1 MNKLGLYLRLAA
13 RNLFKNRQYY
23 GPFFLTAAGCAA
35 MCYIMRFLGYN
46 DLVSTMRGS
55 AYVQLMLGLGSFI
68 MVFLVVWIMSY
79 ANGFVIRRRTKEL
92 ALYGILGM
100 EKRNVGAV
108 LGLETLFLYLA
119 GTALGV
125 FGGALLSKLVLL
137 LLLRLVRFEVTM
149 GFSFSTAGAA
159 ETFAAFALLFLFLY
173 LRNLRVVR
181 KTSPIELLH
190 TGSMGER
197 EPKSR
202 ILLALFG
209 LLTLAGGYAISFFT
223 TNFLFVI
230 LLFFAAVAL
239 VIVGTHCLF
248 GAGSVVVLKALRK
261 NKALYYRPRNFT
273 AISGLIYRMNQNA
286 RGLANICI
294 LATTVLVSVATTVC
308 LYAGTGETIEKM
320 YPNDLTLS
328 VNFADDGLAQE
339 NADAW
344 EAPIRQAAAEY
355 GVSDGE
361 MESFYLFAFGAQAA
375 AGNVYTPALSAE
387 SQTADTPNLL
397 FMTADDYSRLT
408 GQTVTLAEGEILA
421 RGLYDSTDSLTI
433 GDTTYHVVGEAEE
446 FPAVNG
452 GYSPCTVC
460 IVVPGTNTL
469 VNLREMLVQ
478 DSEYA
483 PTVRRYLNLN
493 TDKLDAA
500 AIDECANALEAA
512 ANPAPSPDWLTSR
525 SYVYS
530 REGMRAELYNMNGSF
545 VFLGIFLAIMFTMAT
560 VLIIYYKQ
568 LSEGYE
574 DRARFVIL
582 QQVGMSADEVRSTI
596 RVQVLM
602 VFFLPLVMA
611 AVHLAAAFPILM
623 RMVSA
628 FGVTN
633 TRLFLLCCLITLAG
647 FALCYVAVYAM
658 TSRKYYSIVKR

>member
-1 MNKLGLYLRLAA
+1 MSKLALYLRLAA
-13 RNLFKNRQYY
+13 RNLLKNRQYY
-23 GPFFLTAAGCAA
+23 GPFALTAAGCAA
-35 MCYIMRFLGYN
+35 MCYIMRFLSYN
-46 DLVSTMRGS
+46 ELVSTMRGS
-55 AYVQLMLGLGSFI
+55 AYVQLMLGLGSII
-68 MVFLVVWIMSY
+68 MVFLVVWIMAY

-137 LLLRLVRFEVTM
+137 LLLRLVQFEVTL
-149 GFSFSTAGAA
+149 GFSFSTQGAA

-181 KTSPIELLH
+181 RTSPIELLH
-190 TGSMGER
+190 AGSVGER

-202 ILLALFG
+202 VFLALFG
-209 LLTLAGGYAISFFT
+209 VVTLAGGYAISFFT
-223 TNFLFVI
+223 TNLLYVI
-230 LLFFAAVAL
+230 LLFFGAVAL

-261 NKALYYRPRNFT
+261 NKAFYYRPRNFT
-273 AISGLIYRMNQNA
+273 AVSGLIYRMNQNA

-308 LYAGTGETIEKM
+308 LYAGTGETIENM
-320 YPNDLTLS
+320 YPNDITLS

-355 GVSDGE
+355 GVTDEE
-361 MESFYLFAFGAQAA
+361 MESFYLFAFGAWGT
-375 AGNVYTPALSAE
+375 AGNVYTPALAAD

-408 GQTVTLAEGEILA
+408 GQSVTLADGEILA
-421 RGLYDSTDSLTI
+421 QGLYDATGSLTI
-433 GDTTYHVVGEAEE
+433 GDTTYHVAGEAEE
-446 FPAVNG
+446 FPTVNG
-452 GYSPCTVC
+452 GYGSHTVC
-460 IVVPGTNTL
+460 IVVPGTDTL
-469 VNLREMLVQ
+469 AALRATLTPDNKYV
-478 DSEYA
+478 
-483 PTVRRYLNLN
+483 PTIRRYLNLN

-500 AIDECANALEAA
+500 AINDLATALETA
-512 ANPAPSPDWLTSR
+512 ANPDPSPDWLTSR
-525 SYVYS
+525 AYVYT
-530 REGMRAELYNMNGSF
+530 REGMRVELYNMNGSF

-574 DRARFVIL
+574 DRDRFVIL
-582 QQVGMSADEVRSTI
+582 QKVGMSADEVRRTI

-628 FGVTN
+628 FGVYNST
-633 TRLFLLCCLITLAG
+633 LFLLCCLITLAG

>member
-1 MNKLGLYLRLAA
+1 MSKLALYLRLAA
-13 RNLFKNRQYY
+13 RNLLKNRQYY
-23 GPFFLTAAGCAA
+23 GPFALTAAGCAA
-35 MCYIMRFLGYN
+35 MCYIMRFLSYN
-46 DLVSTMRGS
+46 ELVSTMRGS

-68 MVFLVVWIMSY
+68 MVFLVVWIMAY

-137 LLLRLVRFEVTM
+137 VLLRLVQFDVTL
-149 GFSFSTAGAA
+149 GFSFSTQGAA

-173 LRNLRVVR
+173 LRNLNVVR

-190 TGSMGER
+190 AGSVGER
-197 EPKSR
+197 EPRSR
-202 ILLALFG
+202 VFLALFG
-209 LLTLAGGYAISFFT
+209 VLTLAGGYAISFFT
-223 TNFLFVI
+223 TNLLYVI
-230 LLFFAAVAL
+230 LLFFGAVAL

-308 LYAGTGETIEKM
+308 LYAGTGETIDNM
-320 YPNDLTLS
+320 YPNDITLS
-328 VNFADDGLAQE
+328 VNFADDGLARE

-344 EAPIRQAAAEY
+344 EAPIRQTAAEY
-355 GVSDGE
+355 GVTDGE

-375 AGNVYTPALSAE
+375 AGNVYTPALAAD

-397 FMTADDYSRLT
+397 FMTAADYSRLT
-408 GQTVTLAEGEILA
+408 GQTVTLAEGEVLA
-421 RGLYDSTDSLTI
+421 RGLYDATGSLTI
-433 GDTTYHVVGEAEE
+433 GDTVYQVVGEAEE
-446 FPAVNG
+446 FPTVNG
-452 GYSPCTVC
+452 GYGSHTVC
-460 IVVPGTNTL
+460 IVVPGTDTMVALRATL
-469 VNLREMLVQ
+469 TP
-478 DSEYA
+478 DSNYV
-483 PTVRRYLNLN
+483 PTIRRYLNLN

-500 AIDECANALEAA
+500 AINDLASALETA
-512 ANPAPSPDWLTSR
+512 ANSDPSPDWLTSR
-525 SYVYS
+525 AYVYT
-530 REGMRAELYNMNGSF
+530 REGMRVELYNMNGSF

-574 DRARFVIL
+574 DRDRFVIL
-582 QQVGMSADEVRSTI
+582 QKVGMSADEVRSTI

-628 FGVTN
+628 FGVYNST
-633 TRLFLLCCLITLAG
+633 LFVLCCLITLAG
-647 FALCYVAVYAM
+647 FALCYVAVYTM

>member
-1 MNKLGLYLRLAA
+1 MSKLALYLRLAA
-13 RNLFKNRQYY
+13 RNLLKNRQYY
-23 GPFFLTAAGCAA
+23 GPFCLTTAGCAA
-35 MCYIMRFLGYN
+35 MCYIMRFLSYN
-46 DLVSTMRGS
+46 ELVSTMRGS

-68 MVFLVVWIMSY
+68 MVFLVVWIMAY

-100 EKRNVGAV
+100 EKRNVGSV
-108 LGLETLFLYLA
+108 MGLETLFLYLA
-119 GTALGV
+119 GTAAGV
-125 FGGALLSKLVLL
+125 LGGALLSKLVLL
-137 LLLRLVRFEVTM
+137 LLLRLVRFEVTL
-149 GFSFSTAGAA
+149 GFSFCTQGAA

-173 LRNLRVVR
+173 LRNLNVVR

-190 TGSMGER
+190 AGSVGER

-202 ILLALFG
+202 IFLALFG
-209 LLTLAGGYAISFFT
+209 VLTLAGGYAISFFT
-223 TNFLFVI
+223 TNFLYVI

-248 GAGSVVVLKALRK
+248 GAGSVVILKALRK
-261 NKALYYRPRNFT
+261 NAALYYRPRNFT

-308 LYAGTGETIEKM
+308 LYAGTGETIENM

-328 VNFADDGLAQE
+328 VNFSDDGLAQE

-344 EAPIRQAAAEY
+344 EAPIRQTAAEY
-355 GVSDGE
+355 GVTDGE
-361 MESFYLFAFGAQAA
+361 MESFYLFAFGAHAA
-375 AGNVYTPALSAE
+375 AGNVYTPALAAD
-387 SQTADTPNLL
+387 SQAADTPNLL
-397 FMTADDYSRLT
+397 FMTAADYGRLT

-421 RGLYDSTDSLTI
+421 RGLHDAADSLTI
-433 GDTTYHVVGEAEE
+433 GDTVYRVAGEAEE
-446 FPAVNG
+446 FPTVNG
-452 GYSPCTVC
+452 GYSSHTVC
-460 IVVPGTNTL
+460 IVVPGTDTMVALRATL
-469 VNLREMLVQ
+469 TPDNKYV
-478 DSEYA
+478 
-483 PTVRRYLNLN
+483 PTIRRYLNLN

-500 AIDECANALEAA
+500 AINDLASALETA
-512 ANPAPSPDWLTSR
+512 ANPDPSPDWLTSR
-525 SYVYS
+525 SYVYT
-530 REGMRAELYNMNGSF
+530 REGMRVELYNMNGSF

-574 DRARFVIL
+574 DRDRFVIL
-582 QQVGMSADEVRSTI
+582 QKVGMSAEEVRSTI

-611 AVHLAAAFPILM
+611 AVHLAAAYPILM

-628 FGVTN
+628 FGVYNST
-633 TRLFLLCCLITLAG
+633 LFLLCCLITLAG

>member
-1 MNKLGLYLRLAA
+1 MRKLALYLRLAA
-13 RNLFKNRQYY
+13 RNLLKNRQYY
-23 GPFFLTAAGCAA
+23 GPFALTAAGCAA
-35 MCYIMRFLGYN
+35 MCYIMRFLSYN
-46 DLVSTMRGS
+46 ELVATMRGS

-68 MVFLVVWIMSY
+68 MVFLVVWIMAY

-137 LLLRLVRFEVTM
+137 LLLRLVQFEVTL
-149 GFSFSTAGAA
+149 GFSFSTQGAA

-181 KTSPIELLH
+181 RTSPIELLH
-190 TGSMGER
+190 AGSVGER
-197 EPKSR
+197 EPRSR
-202 ILLALFG
+202 VFLALFG
-209 LLTLAGGYAISFFT
+209 VVTLAGGYAISFFT
-223 TNFLFVI
+223 TNFLYVI
-230 LLFFAAVAL
+230 LLFFVAVAL

-261 NKALYYRPRNFT
+261 NKAFYYRPRNFT

-320 YPNDLTLS
+320 YPNDITLS

-355 GVSDGE
+355 GVTDGE
-361 MESFYLFAFGAQAA
+361 MESFYLFAFGAEAA
-375 AGNVYTPALSAE
+375 AGNVYTPALAAD

-397 FMTADDYSRLT
+397 FMTAADYSRLT
-408 GQTVTLAEGEILA
+408 GQSVTLADGEILA
-421 RGLYDSTDSLTI
+421 QGLYDATGSLTI
-433 GDTTYHVVGEAEE
+433 GDTTYHVAGEAEE
-446 FPAVNG
+446 FPTVNG
-452 GYSPCTVC
+452 GYGSHTVC
-460 IVVPGTNTL
+460 IVVPGTDTL
-469 VNLREMLVQ
+469 AALRATLTLDNKYV
-478 DSEYA
+478 
-483 PTVRRYLNLN
+483 PTIRRYLNLN
-493 TDKLDAA
+493 TDRLDAA
-500 AIDECANALEAA
+500 AINDLATALESA
-512 ANPAPSPDWLTSR
+512 ANPDPSPDWLTSR
-525 SYVYS
+525 AYVYT
-530 REGMRAELYNMNGSF
+530 REGMRVELYNMNGSF

-574 DRARFVIL
+574 DRDRFIIL
-582 QQVGMSADEVRSTI
+582 QKVGMSADEVRSTI

-628 FGVTN
+628 FGVYNST
-633 TRLFLLCCLITLAG
+633 LFVLCCLITMAG

>member
-1 MNKLGLYLRLAA
+1 MSKLALYLRLAA
-13 RNLFKNRQYY
+13 RNLLKNRQYY
-23 GPFFLTAAGCAA
+23 GPFALTAAGCAA
-35 MCYIMRFLGYN
+35 MCYIMRFLSYN
-46 DLVSTMRGS
+46 ELVSTMRGS

-68 MVFLVVWIMSY
+68 MVFLVVWIMAY

-137 LLLRLVRFEVTM
+137 VLLRLVQFDVTL
-149 GFSFSTAGAA
+149 GFSFSTQGAA

-173 LRNLRVVR
+173 LRNLNVVR

-190 TGSMGER
+190 AGSVGER
-197 EPKSR
+197 EPRSR
-202 ILLALFG
+202 VFLALFG
-209 LLTLAGGYAISFFT
+209 VLTLAGGYAISFFT
-223 TNFLFVI
+223 TNLLYVI
-230 LLFFAAVAL
+230 LLFFGAVAL

-308 LYAGTGETIEKM
+308 LYAGTGETIDNM
-320 YPNDLTLS
+320 YPNDITLS
-328 VNFADDGLAQE
+328 VNFSDDGLARE

-344 EAPIRQAAAEY
+344 EAPIRQTAAEY
-355 GVSDGE
+355 GVTDGE
-361 MESFYLFAFGAQAA
+361 MESFYLFAFGAEAA
-375 AGNVYTPALSAE
+375 AGNVYTPALAAD

-397 FMTADDYSRLT
+397 FMTAADYSRLT
-408 GQTVTLAEGEILA
+408 GQDVTLADGEILA
-421 RGLYDSTDSLTI
+421 RGLYDATDSLTI
-433 GDTTYHVVGEAEE
+433 GDTVYRVAEEAEE
-446 FPAVNG
+446 FPTVNG
-452 GYSPCTVC
+452 GYGSHTVC
-460 IVVPGTNTL
+460 IVVPGTDTL
-469 VNLREMLVQ
+469 AALRATLTPDHNYV
-478 DSEYA
+478 
-483 PTVRRYLNLN
+483 PTIRRYLNIN

-500 AIDECANALEAA
+500 AINDLASALETV
-512 ANPAPSPDWLTSR
+512 ANPDPSPDWLTSR
-525 SYVYS
+525 AYVYT
-530 REGMRAELYNMNGSF
+530 REGMRVELYNMNGSF

-574 DRARFVIL
+574 DRDRFVIL
-582 QQVGMSADEVRSTI
+582 QKVGMSAEEVRSTI

-628 FGVTN
+628 FGVYNST
-633 TRLFLLCCLITLAG
+633 LFVLCCLITLAG

>member
-1 MNKLGLYLRLAA
+1 MSKLALYLRLAA
-13 RNLFKNRQYY
+13 RNLLKNRQYY
-23 GPFFLTAAGCAA
+23 GPFALTAAGCAA
-35 MCYIMRFLGYN
+35 MCYIMRFLSYN
-46 DLVSTMRGS
+46 ELVSTMRGS
-55 AYVQLMLGLGSFI
+55 AYVQLMLGLGSII
-68 MVFLVVWIMSY
+68 MVFLVVWIMAY

-137 LLLRLVRFEVTM
+137 LLLRLVQFEVTL
-149 GFSFSTAGAA
+149 GFSFSTQGAA

-181 KTSPIELLH
+181 RTSPIELLH
-190 TGSMGER
+190 AGSVGER

-202 ILLALFG
+202 VFLALFG
-209 LLTLAGGYAISFFT
+209 VVTLAGGYAISFFT
-223 TNFLFVI
+223 TNLLYVI
-230 LLFFAAVAL
+230 LLFFGAVAL

-261 NKALYYRPRNFT
+261 NKAFYYRPRNFT
-273 AISGLIYRMNQNA
+273 AVSGLIYRMNQNA

-308 LYAGTGETIEKM
+308 LYAGTGETIENM

-355 GVSDGE
+355 GVTDGE
-361 MESFYLFAFGAQAA
+361 MESFYLFAFGAHAA
-375 AGNVYTPALSAE
+375 AGNVYTPALAAD

-397 FMTADDYSRLT
+397 FMTAADYSRLT
-408 GQTVTLAEGEILA
+408 GQTVTLADGEILA
-421 RGLYDSTDSLTI
+421 RGLYDTTGSLTI
-433 GDTTYHVVGEAEE
+433 GDTVYWVAGEAEE
-446 FPAVNG
+446 FPTVNG
-452 GYSPCTVC
+452 GYSSHTVC
-460 IVVPGTNTL
+460 IVVPGTDTMAALRATL
-469 VNLREMLVQ
+469 TPDNKYV
-478 DSEYA
+478 
-483 PTVRRYLNLN
+483 PTIRRYLNLN

-500 AIDECANALEAA
+500 AINDLATALETA
-512 ANPAPSPDWLTSR
+512 ANPDPSPDWLTSR
-525 SYVYS
+525 SYVYT
-530 REGMRAELYNMNGSF
+530 REGMRVELYNMNGSF

-574 DRARFVIL
+574 DRDRFVIL
-582 QQVGMSADEVRSTI
+582 QKVGMSADEVRSTI

-628 FGVTN
+628 FGVYNST
-633 TRLFLLCCLITLAG
+633 LFLLCCLITLAG
-647 FALCYVAVYAM
+647 FALCYVAVYVM

>member
-1 MNKLGLYLRLAA
+1 MRKLALYLRLAA
-13 RNLFKNRQYY
+13 RNLLKNRQYY
-23 GPFFLTAAGCAA
+23 GPFFLTTAGCAA
-35 MCYIMRFLGYN
+35 MCYIMRFLSYN
-46 DLVSTMRGS
+46 ELVSTMRGS
-55 AYVQLMLGLGSFI
+55 AYVQLMLGLGSII
-68 MVFLVVWIMSY
+68 MVFLVVWIMAY

-100 EKRNVGAV
+100 EKRNVGSV
-108 LGLETLFLYLA
+108 MGLETLFLYLA
-119 GTALGV
+119 GTAAGV
-125 FGGALLSKLVLL
+125 LGGALLSKLVLL
-137 LLLRLVRFEVTM
+137 LLLRLVRFEVTL
-149 GFSFSTAGAA
+149 GFSFSTQGAA

-173 LRNLRVVR
+173 LRNLNVVR

-190 TGSMGER
+190 AGSVGER

-202 ILLALFG
+202 VFLALFG
-209 LLTLAGGYAISFFT
+209 VVTLAGGYAISFFT
-223 TNFLFVI
+223 TNLLYVI
-230 LLFFAAVAL
+230 LLFFGAVAL

-308 LYAGTGETIEKM
+308 LYAGTGETIENM
-320 YPNDLTLS
+320 YPNDITLS
-328 VNFADDGLAQE
+328 VNFSDDGLAQE

-344 EAPIRQAAAEY
+344 EAPVRQAAADY
-355 GVSDGE
+355 GITDDE
-361 MESFYLFAFGAQAA
+361 TESFYLLSFSAHAS
-375 AGNVYTPALSAE
+375 AGNVYTPALAAD
-387 SQTADTPNLL
+387 SQTADTPSLV
-397 FMTADDYSRLT
+397 FMTAADYSRVT
-408 GQTVTLAEGEILA
+408 GQTITLADGEVLA
-421 RGLYDSTDSLTI
+421 NGLSDSADTLTI
-433 GDTTYHVVGEAEE
+433 GALSYRVAGEAEA

-452 GYSPCTVC
+452 GYSPRTVC
-460 IVVPGTNTL
+460 LVVPDTDAL
-469 VNLREMLVQ
+469 VSLREMLLQ

-483 PTVRRYLNLN
+483 PTVQRYFNIN
-493 TDKLDAA
+493 TDKLDAD
-500 AIDECANALEAA
+500 AINNCSTALEEA
-512 ANPAPSPDWLTSR
+512 ANPDPSPDWLTSR
-525 SYVYS
+525 SYVYT
-530 REGMRAELYNMNGSF
+530 REGMRVELYNMNGSF

-574 DRARFVIL
+574 DRDRFVIL
-582 QQVGMSADEVRSTI
+582 QKVGMSADEVRSTI

-611 AVHLAAAFPILM
+611 AVHLAAAFPILL

-628 FGVTN
+628 FGVSNST
-633 TRLFLLCCLITLAG
+633 LFVCCCLITLAG
-647 FALCYVAVYAM
+647 FALCYVAVYAV